1 MNKQEFNA
9 GKKAYQQPRMKVVE
23 IDSSDIICTS
33 PGEPSR
39 MRLLNEEVREE
50 QKPESVSNDIWGTK
64 W

>member
-1 MNKQEFNA
+1 MNK
-9 GKKAYQQPRMKVVE
+9 KTYKQPSLKV
-23 IDSSDIICTS
+23 IQLDSNDIICTS

-50 QKPESVSNDIWGTK
+50 QKPESVSNDIWGTQ